1 MRLRREGALFFRNAS
16 DVLCMKLPFAKY
28 SSIAFASVIFAFAS
42 FGTENNQNED
52 KTMKYTLTPLE
63 YPENALEPWIDAE
76 TVALHHGKHQAAY
89 VEKLNAALASEP
101 SFKFDGSVCELI
113 SNLDAVPVSIRAAVR
128 NNGGGVANHE
138 FYWRGLSPQKTHPSD
153 ELLCAI
159 KDSFGS
165 FENFRKTMTAAA
177 MGQFGSGW
185 AWLGVLPD
193 GKLKICATPNQDSPV
208 MGKDVAPCGMKPIL
222 CFDVW
227 EHAYYIK
234 YRNRRADYVEALWN
248 LINWKRVSE
257 RFDKISKCG
266 KVVKS

>member
-1 MRLRREGALFFRNAS
+1 
-16 DVLCMKLPFAKY
+16 MKLPFAKY
-28 SSIAFASVIFAFAS
+28 PSIAFASVIFAFVS
-42 FGTENNQNED
+42 FGAENNQNED

-177 MGQFGSGW
+177 T
-185 AWLGVLPD
+185 A
-193 GKLKICATPNQDSPV
+193 NQDSPV